1 MSVKEKIQQDMK
13 DAMRAQ
19 DARRLGVIR
28 LIMAEIQQKEIDER
42 ILLDDSQVFVVMDK
56 MLKQRRDSFSQY
68 KAAGRDDLAD
78 QENYEIELIQT
89 YLPAALTEVEIE
101 KLIEAAISEIKAATM
116 QDMGKVM
123 AILKPKILGR
133 ADASLVSNK
142 VKNFLAR

>member
-13 DAMRAQ
+13 DTMRAQ

-28 LIMAEIQQKEIDER
+28 LILSEIKQKEIDER
-42 ILLDDSQVFVVMDK
+42 IVLDDSQVFAVMDK

-68 KAAGRDDLAD
+68 EAAGRADLAD

-89 YLPAALTEVEIE
+89 YLPAAFTETEIDQ
-101 KLIEAAISEIKAATM
+101 LIQAAISETNATTM

-123 AILKPKILGR
+123 AIVKPKILGR
-133 ADASLVSNK
+133 ADAGLVSNK
-142 VKNFLAR
+142 IKAFLTR